1 MPRVTKKM
9 RKHNM
14 QKKHVP
20 NIRKDLE
27 SFHAFLQS
35 PRSDAQVKKRF
46 KEIFG
51 MKLSEKRLIELLKMK
66 HNENGQHNQHNQRG
80 GMAPLAYT
88 MGSPDPHLSAVPY
101 VQRGFG
107 FANMNGLTEGSP
119 KEYLGSTPQMGG
131 RRSTKKQRGGGI
143 ADFAASVSAQPF
155 LSSAPLTS
163 LQAGAR
169 LATGQIGLP
178 SSLPEIN
185 NPSIHKPNFIH
196 GAQLIR

>member
-1 MPRVTKKM
+1 MPRVTKKIP
-9 RKHNM
+9 KHSL
-14 QKKHVP
+14 QKQKQNKHVP

-27 SFHAFLQS
+27 SFHAFLRS
-35 PRSDAQVKKRF
+35 PRSDAEVKKRF

-66 HNENGQHNQHNQRG
+66 HNNHNQRG

-107 FANMNGLTEGSP
+107 FANVDSLTEGSP

-131 RRSTKKQRGGGI
+131 RRRSAKKQRGGGV

-155 LSSAPLTS
+155 LSSAPLS
-163 LQAGAR
+163 ILQAGAR

-185 NPSIHKPNFIH
+185 RLSIPPPSFVNSAK
-196 GAQLIR
+196 LVL